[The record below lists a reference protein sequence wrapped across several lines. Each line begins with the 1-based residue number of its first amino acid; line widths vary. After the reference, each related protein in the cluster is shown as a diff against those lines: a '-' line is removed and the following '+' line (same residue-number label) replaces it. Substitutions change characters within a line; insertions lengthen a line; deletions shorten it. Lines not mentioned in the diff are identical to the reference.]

1 MNILVS
7 AQILPNMALN
17 AIDFLSG
24 GILFF
29 FFRVAHHLKSK
40 KSRKFS

>member
-29 FFRVAHHLKSK
+29 FFSELPIT
-40 KSRKFS
+40 